1 MYFTLDRV
9 SRVCSLRVF
18 LSVYLSNVE
27 SILRYGGH
35 VGSSQH
41 STTGYEKDPITRTI
55 REAGHVGSSQHST
68 TGYEEGSYHSH
79 NTRGR
84 VMLAV
89 HSISPWGMRRILS
102 LAQYERQGHVG
113 SSQHSTTGYEE
124 GSYHSHNTRGRV
136 MLAVH
141 SISPWGMRRILSLAQ
156 YERQGHVG
164 SSQHSTT
171 GYEEGSYHS
180 HNTRAGSCW
189 QFTAFHHGV

>member
-27 SILRYGGH
+27 SILRYG
-35 VGSSQH
+35 VLSLVQ
-41 STTGYEKDPITRTI
+41 YERQ
-55 REAGHVGSSQHST
+55 GHVGSSQHST

-89 HSISPWGMRRILS
+89 HSIPPRGMRRILS

-124 GSYHSHNTRGRV
+124 GSYHSHNTRGRA

-141 SISPWGMRRILSLAQ
+141 SIPPRGMKKDLI
-156 YERQGHVG
+156 
-164 SSQHSTT
+164 
-171 GYEEGSYHS
+171 
-180 HNTRAGSCW
+180 TRTIREAVSCW